1 MVCSQA
7 TYGSHLPATGR
18 TTPLSPPDVPEVM
31 ALGEA
36 SESNLEDPDWRI
48 PILEWMVEGKLPTN
62 STEADASRDG
72 MRRAK
77 SFRLID
83 GDLYRQ
89 GAIGILMHCILMDQG
104 RHLLQ
109 YIHARACGHHA
120 ATRAIVRSTFRQ
132 GFYWPTAV
140 ADAKNIVRSYE
151 GFQFHAQQMHL
162 TGAGASDHPPHL
174 AFCRV
179 GARYGGTIEKTVWG
193 LQTPTRGN

>member
-1 MVCSQA
+1 
-7 TYGSHLPATGR
+7 
-18 TTPLSPPDVPEVM
+18 M

-36 SESNLEDPDWRI
+36 SESNLEDLDWRI

-83 GDLYRQ
+83 GDLYQQ

-120 ATRAIVRSTFRQ
+120 ATRAIVGSAFRQ

-151 GFQFHAQQMHL
+151 GFQFHTQQTHLPAQVLQTIPL
-162 TGAGASDHPPHL
+162 TWPFA
-174 AFCRV
+174 
-179 GARYGGTIEKTVWG
+179 VWG
-193 LQTPTRGN
+193 LDMVGPLRKSFGGFRHLLVAIEKFSKWIKARPISAALG